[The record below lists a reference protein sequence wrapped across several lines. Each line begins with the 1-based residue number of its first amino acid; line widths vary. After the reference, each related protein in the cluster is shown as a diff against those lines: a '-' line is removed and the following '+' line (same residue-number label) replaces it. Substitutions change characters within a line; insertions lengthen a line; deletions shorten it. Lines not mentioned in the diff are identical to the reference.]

1 MTQLTI
7 DTIKSSGWLI
17 FECISGSKAY
27 GLDTPASDTDIKGV
41 FVLPRDWYYSMD
53 YVPQV
58 SNETNDIV
66 YYELKRFIEL
76 LSRNNP
82 NILELLATP
91 GDCILLRDSLMDLIK
106 PSDFLSR
113 LCEQTFA
120 NYAWS
125 QIKKACGLE
134 KKIVSPM
141 SKDRKSPMDFCYVY
155 DGNSSLPLNGF
166 LQQRSLLQE
175 SMGLA
180 ALPHFR
186 DCYQLYHSPQHEYAG
201 VLRKEDSND
210 ICTSHIRKDAVPIGV
225 LYFNKDG
232 YTVYC
237 KKHREYWDWVAQ
249 RNETRFEGTMRHG
262 KNYDSK
268 NMMHV
273 FRLLKMA
280 EEIVTDNRVNVRRT
294 DRSLL
299 LQIKEGI
306 YAYDELVAKAGTI
319 IQRLKLLY
327 QESHLPDA
335 PDPHV
340 VNKLLVRLRSAYY
353 SR

>member
-1 MTQLTI
+1 MHE
-7 DTIKSSGWLI
+7 WVW
-17 FECISGSKAY
+17 Y
-27 GLDTPASDTDIKGV
+27 GYREY
-41 FVLPRDWYYSMD
+41 VLH
-53 YVPQV
+53 
-58 SNETNDIV
+58 
-66 YYELKRFIEL
+66 
-76 LSRNNP
+76 
-82 NILELLATP
+82 
-91 GDCILLRDSLMDLIK
+91 C
-106 PSDFLSR
+106 
-113 LCEQTFA
+113 
-120 NYAWS
+120 
-125 QIKKACGLE
+125 
-134 KKIVSPM
+134 
-141 SKDRKSPMDFCYVY
+141 
-155 DGNSSLPLNGF
+155 
-166 LQQRSLLQE
+166 
-175 SMGLA
+175 
-180 ALPHFR
+180 
-186 DCYQLYHSPQHEYAG
+186 
-201 VLRKEDSND
+201 SND
-210 ICTSHIRKDAVPIGV
+210 VCTSHIRKDAVPMGL

-237 KKHREYWDWVAQ
+237 KKYREYWDWAAQ

-306 YAYDELVAKAGTI
+306 YAYDELVAKAGTT